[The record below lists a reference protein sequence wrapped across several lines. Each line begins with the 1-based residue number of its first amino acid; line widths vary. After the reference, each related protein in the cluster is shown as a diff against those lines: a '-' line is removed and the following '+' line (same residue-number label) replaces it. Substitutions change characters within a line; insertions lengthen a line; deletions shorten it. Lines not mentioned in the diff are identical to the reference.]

1 MLRVIKKLLYVCSR
15 FSYNMIPGKFAI
27 TLHILSLLSKYSED
41 YLSSEFIAG
50 SLNINPVLVRK
61 EICNLKK
68 FDLVEC
74 KEGKNGGTK
83 LIKPAEQITL
93 EDIFKMTFEKVTLGY
108 SKNEPNPECPV
119 GKKINSNLENLYCD
133 INQKISS
140 QLSKITLMQF
150 TSEFED

>member
-1 MLRVIKKLLYVCSR
+1 MFVPDLVTP
-15 FSYNMIPGKFAI
+15 MISGKFAI
-27 TLHILSLLSKYSED
+27 TLHILSLLSKYTDEF
-41 YLSSEFIAG
+41 LSSEYIAQ

-83 LIKPAEQITL
+83 LLKPAEQITL
-93 EDIFKMTFEKVTLGY
+93 EDIFRMTFEKVTLGY
-108 SKNEPNPECPV
+108 SKNEPNPACPV
-119 GKKINSNLENLYCD
+119 GKKINSNLESLYCD
-133 INQKISS
+133 INKKISS
-140 QLSKITLMQF
+140 QLSEISLLAF